1 MQGWFD
7 RRRLREIFSHPRLG
21 VDPSWSPSEIT
32 MAPTSDSPTRDRPL
46 RVYERRADRERGG
59 GKILLV
65 SSCPRCGGALGV
77 DWRAR
82 RVSCALCGWTADI
95 AESHLLSRAA
105 ELTERAAELIS
116 EASLLIL
123 GSFPAQLG
131 RLSAAR
137 DLAELVSGD
146 LRELSRLREE
156 AESEALADR

>member
-1 MQGWFD
+1 M
-7 RRRLREIFSHPRLG
+7 S
-21 VDPSWSPSEIT
+21 VS
-32 MAPTSDSPTRDRPL
+32 SDLPPFGRPL
-46 RVYERRADRERGG
+46 RVYERRPGQERGG
-59 GKILLV
+59 GRVLLV
-65 SSCPRCGGALGV
+65 SSCPRCGGALRV

-82 RVSCALCGWTADI
+82 QVSCTLCGWTADI

-105 ELTERAAELIS
+105 ELTERAAEFIS

-123 GSFPAQLG
+123 GGFPAQFG

-137 DLAELVSGD
+137 DLAELVAGD

>member
-1 MQGWFD
+1 MS
-7 RRRLREIFSHPRLG
+7 IS
-21 VDPSWSPSEIT
+21 
-32 MAPTSDSPTRDRPL
+32 SDLPLFGRPL
-46 RVYERRADRERGG
+46 RVYERRPGRERGG
-59 GKILLV
+59 ERVILLV
-65 SSCPRCGGALGV
+65 SSCPRCGGALRV

-82 RVSCALCGWTADI
+82 QVSCTLCGWTADV

-123 GSFPAQLG
+123 GSFPAQFG

-137 DLAELVSGD
+137 DLAELVAGD
-146 LRELSRLREE
+146 LREFSRLREE